1 MRKDGQHKMSA
12 VKELYPTSNLT
23 VKDLENLGQSFIT
36 PEIALAANI
45 YRVNS
50 SDGAS
55 IVGRKDNGS
64 YSGLIFPYRYPGN
77 TNARDYRLRRDNP
90 DIEYDKDG
98 QPKEKAK
105 YLGSPGARNKLY
117 YPPNIPLDAWK
128 NTSIDIVLTEG
139 EKKTLAL
146 YHLGLEE
153 QLNWFPIGLSGV
165 WNWKGT
171 IGKTDAPFGGKQ
183 EIKGT
188 IPDLDE
194 INWDNRKV
202 YIVFDRNVHTN
213 ESVIVA
219 RQELAKEVIGR
230 GAKVVLVDIPEDE
243 TINGIDDLLFKH
255 GSEKVFYLF
264 QQAEHEQNSP
274 KSDRKKIIPNSQI
287 TTILKKRFQNRYI
300 WDCISKEWLAY
311 NPNGIWEALQE
322 EEMER
327 VIKDELNRILPKVYG
342 WYDGFNWQYLNGS
355 IKMLRADLAVV
366 TWKEQANLL
375 PFLNGVLHLPT
386 MKLVPHNPTYYLRWQ
401 LPYNYNPLA
410 TCPKIQQ
417 WILETVK
424 GDETIASL
432 LRAYL
437 KAVVMGRTDLQRYL
451 ELLGQGGTGKSTYIN
466 LAIALVGLQNV
477 FASELKE
484 LEQNRFETSNIYNKR
499 LVVVTDAERY
509 GGSVSTLKALVGQDL
524 LRFEKK
530 FENARNGFTSGAMLI
545 VAANEVVQSSDYT
558 SGLERRRL
566 SVPFRNYIATEQ
578 RRTLIEFK
586 NNQVIGEFAEE
597 LAGLLNWVLA
607 MPDDEVTKLVRDTDK
622 SVPNLAAMKWQVLTE
637 TNPLA
642 HWFENCLIYDPKA
655 KTKVGVAERNKDPQ
669 KPGEF
674 INYDKWLYP
683 SYCHYVSVTG
693 SKQISLTRFSSLLED
708 LCKHQ
713 LKLKDVEKVRET
725 KGIHFLGLRVRE
737 DDYDG
742 DPFPTS
748 DNPPSNDPVNPKTNN
763 DHSQDATTISRAS
776 LSIDEDSM
784 KTNEDLMKAQVLCL
798 YDDEDYED
806 FFEKSTIENK
816 NSQENEDLYIKVL
829 KNPSYPSLTPQ
840 IHTNKEVNPSLE
852 DKTSLHNPSSSY
864 KQTSYSNTTN
874 HPLVRLAQEWLDSG
888 VLDTIP
894 KVIELPDGAER
905 HNPGRAIYYLL
916 LDING
921 TNVKAKA
928 RSIQQLPEIVA
939 DIRYYLANASG
950 VSNKDS
956 KEKVG

>member
-1 MRKDGQHKMSA
+1 MSA
-12 VKELYPTSNLT
+12 VKEQNVRLT
-23 VKDLENLGQSFIT
+23 PKDLETLKQSFIT
-36 PEIALAANI
+36 PEIAMAAGI
-45 YRVNS
+45 DRVS
-50 SDGAS
+50 SNEGAS
-55 IVGRKDNGS
+55 IVGRKDNGN
-64 YSGLIFPYRYPGN
+64 YSGLVFPYRYPGN
-77 TNARDYRLRRDNP
+77 SNAREYRLRRDIP
-90 DIEYDKDG
+90 DIEYDSDG

-105 YLGSPGARNKLY
+105 YLGSPGSRNKLY
-117 YPPNIPLDAWK
+117 YPPTVPINAWK
-128 NTSIDIVLTEG
+128 DTSVDIVITEG
-139 EKKTLAL
+139 EKKCLAL
-146 YHLGLEE
+146 YHLGLLEH
-153 QLNWFPIGLSGV
+153 LGWLPMALPGV
-165 WNWKGT
+165 WGWKGT

-183 EIKGT
+183 EVKGT

-194 INWDNRKV
+194 INWDKRKV

-213 ESVIVA
+213 ESVKVA
-219 RQELAKEVIGR
+219 RQELRKELTGR
-230 GAKVVLVDIPEDE
+230 GAKIVLVDIPENE
-243 TINGIDDLLFKH
+243 TVNGIDDLLYKD
-255 GSEKVFYLF
+255 GSEKVLYLF
-264 QQAEHEQNSP
+264 QQAEHEQTRP
-274 KSDRKKIIPNSQI
+274 KSDRKKIVPNSQI
-287 TTILKKRFQNRYI
+287 TTILKKRLQNKYI

-311 NPNGIWEALQE
+311 NPSGIWEALQE

-327 VIKDELNRILPKVYG
+327 VVKDELNRILPSVFG

-410 TCPKIQQ
+410 TCPKIEQ
-417 WILETVK
+417 WIIETVK
-424 GDETIASL
+424 GDKTIASL

-437 KAVVMGRTDLQRYL
+437 KAIVMGRTDLQRYL

-484 LEQNRFETSNIYNKR
+484 LEQNRFETSNIYGKR

-509 GGSVSTLKALVGQDL
+509 GGSVSTLKAIVGQDL

-566 SVPFRNYIATEQ
+566 SVPFRNYIPTEE
-578 RRTLIEFK
+578 RRILIEFK
-586 NNQVIGEFAEE
+586 ANKVEGEFVEE
-597 LAGLLNWVLA
+597 LPGLLNWVLA
-607 MPDDEVTKLVRDTDK
+607 MPDDEVTKLIRDTDK
-622 SVPNLAAMKWQVLTE
+622 HVPSLAAMKWQVLIE

-642 HWFENCLIYDPKA
+642 HWFENCLIYDSTA

-669 KPGEF
+669 KQGEF

-683 SYCHYVSVTG
+683 SYCHYVAVTG
-693 SKQISLTRFSSLLED
+693 TKQISLTRFSSLLED

-713 LKLKDVEKVRET
+713 LKLKNVEKVRET

-742 DPFPTS
+742 DPFLTP
-748 DNPPSNDPVNPKTNN
+748 DKPPSNDPVNPETNN

-776 LSIDEDSM
+776 LSINEDSM

-806 FFEKSTIENK
+806 FSKKSAIENK
-816 NSQENEDLYIKVL
+816 NSQENENLYIKVL

-852 DKTSLHNPSSSY
+852 DTTSLHNPSSSY
-864 KQTSYSNTTN
+864 KQTGYSNTKN
-874 HPLVRLAQEWLDSG
+874 QPIVRLAQDWLEKG
-888 VLDTIP
+888 ILDTIP
-894 KVIELPDGAER
+894 RVITLPDGVER
-905 HNPGRAIYYLL
+905 HNAGKAIYCLL
-916 LDING
+916 QDVSSQNLK
-921 TNVKAKA
+921 VKAKA
-928 RSIQQLPEIVA
+928 LAELPEVMA
-939 DIRYYLANASG
+939 DIKYYLSNCPSANSY
-950 VSNKDS
+950 
-956 KEKVG
+956 